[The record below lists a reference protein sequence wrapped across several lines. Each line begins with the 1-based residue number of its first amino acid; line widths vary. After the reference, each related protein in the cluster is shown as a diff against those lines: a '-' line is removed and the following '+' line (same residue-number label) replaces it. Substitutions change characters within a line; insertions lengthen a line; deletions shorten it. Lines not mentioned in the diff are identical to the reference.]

1 MSNKKSM
8 FYVQQ
13 EKTHDLGDALPTPIR
28 DVLMLDDEED
38 FSDIIKA
45 YLAEHHYRVTS
56 VKSGIEGLKK
66 IMVADYDLILCDMLM
81 PGLPGDMFYLAV
93 EKTKPQLCKR
103 FIFMTGHQGDKKIDQ
118 FIRSVRGVMM
128 WKPFRPDDLL
138 SMMQTV
144 LRKNDME

>member
-1 MSNKKSM
+1 MSPKRPLFHS
-8 FYVQQ
+8 QQ
-13 EKTHDLGDALPTPIR
+13 EKTYDLGNAIPMDIR
-28 DVLMLDDEED
+28 DVLMLDDEEA
-38 FSDIIKA
+38 FSEIIKT
-45 YLAEHHYRVTS
+45 YLAEHGFRVTS
-56 VKSGIEGLKK
+56 VKSGVEGLKK

-103 FIFMTGHQGDKKIDQ
+103 FIFMTGHLGDKKIDQ

-138 SMMQTV
+138 SMMQTI
-144 LRKNDME
+144 LRKNGME

>member
-1 MSNKKSM
+1 M

-13 EKTHDLGDALPTPIR
+13 EKTHDLGDALPIPIR

-45 YLAEHHYRVTS
+45 YLSNHHYRVTS
-56 VKSGIEGLKK
+56 VKSGVEGLKK